1 MLTPSP
7 CHFFCGCYQLK
18 IRTMTC
24 WGSCENMVVSIV
36 WQWGLGGSESDRQHQ
51 KLPFKK
57 SVWKRTCEV
66 FSAKQWCALCHC
78 VCDTA
83 ELILLHRCSTHR
95 FMFFILLSLMDS
107 GHGLTALRSN
117 VPVLMKMQLFTVA
130 ALWQKPVHTVC
141 RAGTAVTYVTGTVFD
156 HDHEKK
162 TVLTC
167 FHAPFMLN
175 KIYCPW
181 HL

>member
-57 SVWKRTCEV
+57 SVWKQTCEV

-117 VPVLMKMQLFTVA
+117 VPVLMKMQLFTYCSSTVA
-130 ALWQKPVHTVC
+130 EARPHCLQGWNSCDLCNRHCIWP
-141 RAGTAVTYVTGTVFD
+141 RPREENSFN
-156 HDHEKK
+156 
-162 TVLTC
+162 VLPC
-167 FHAPFMLN
+167 SFYA
-175 KIYCPW
+175 K
-181 HL
+181 